1 MRRTDMIHTATKE
14 NEMETQSYTEDQANA
29 YTDSEATDEAL
40 LLLTR
45 KLHRLHPAAYT
56 DLMARLPEGAK
67 TALRFAENR
76 AERVRDQDGR
86 NGTAHRYLT
95 DDEAYGTTDEE

>member
-1 MRRTDMIHTATKE
+1 MLYSMDISKGE
-14 NEMETQSYTEDQANA
+14 GEPEMQTTEDQAKA

-45 KLHRLHPAAYT
+45 KLHRLHPAAHA
-56 DLMARLPEGAK
+56 DLMDRLPEGAK

-76 AERVRDQDGR
+76 ADRVRDFDQL

-95 DDEAYGTTDEE
+95 DDEAYGTSDEE